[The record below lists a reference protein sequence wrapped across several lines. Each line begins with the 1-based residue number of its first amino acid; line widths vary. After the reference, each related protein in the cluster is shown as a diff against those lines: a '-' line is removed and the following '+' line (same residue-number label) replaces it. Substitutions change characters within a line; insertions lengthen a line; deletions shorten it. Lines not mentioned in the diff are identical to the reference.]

1 VYDSTLACV
10 PFPLALA
17 ASGEIG
23 DRAGIVELLVSI
35 GAEDTGRE
43 DDVEGGL
50 CVRARAGVRAGAE
63 VFVRL
68 TGDADPSVRRAAP

>member
-10 PFPLALA
+10 PFLLALA

-50 CVRARAGVRAGAE
+50 CAARAGVRAGAE

>member
-10 PFPLALA
+10 PFLLALA